1 MAAPGERGPL
11 YIWYDN
17 IYVYIFIVCHLTFIN
32 SIGLYIVSTL
42 SINILI
48 KKCDIFL
55 NTFDLDNINARGI
68 KPNAIRSEKSRNGTR
83 WILWNW
89 VIFHLKIWSMELVVQ
104 WQQICYQKTVIQW
117 LNPWRRWP
125 TVYGI
130 TIVQK
135 EILVLRLLS
144 LRIVYYSVEIFMFK
158 CFISTNIK
166 WKR

>member
-1 MAAPGERGPL
+1 MWQLLVKGGH
-11 YIWYDN
+11 Y

-104 WQQICYQKTVIQW
+104 WLT
-117 LNPWRRWP
+117 N
-125 TVYGI
+125 
-130 TIVQK
+130 
-135 EILVLRLLS
+135 LLS
-144 LRIVYYSVEIFMFK
+144 ENCNSMIKSLKTMTNRLWYYYCAKRNSSPLFIKFK
-158 CFISTNIK
+158 DSLL
-166 WKR
+166 